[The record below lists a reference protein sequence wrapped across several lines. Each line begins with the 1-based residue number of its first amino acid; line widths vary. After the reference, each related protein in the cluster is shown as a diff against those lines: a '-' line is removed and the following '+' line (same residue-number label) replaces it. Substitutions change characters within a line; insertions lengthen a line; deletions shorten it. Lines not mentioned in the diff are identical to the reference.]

1 MHFNL
6 LSEALPESVAIGG
19 KKYPI
24 RWDFRVGIQV
34 EAIVRSE
41 KPDTQKYEDI
51 LRLYYP
57 TIPADLQAA
66 MDQAMWFYRCG
77 EEKDLEE
84 KDRRRY
90 VRRGSKRPAWVFTQ
104 DAPYIYAAFKEQYG
118 MDLTEKK
125 SLHWWKFM
133 ALFESL
139 GDSTKMSKIMYYRQ
153 ANTSGMSKAH
163 RAFINEMK
171 KHFQLSDTAGKKMTL
186 EQRNQRWMKYIEERY
201 AQRKA

>member
-1 MHFNL
+1 MRFNL
-6 LSEALPESVAIGG
+6 LSEELSEEVDIHG
-19 KKYPI
+19 KKYEI

-34 EAIVRSE
+34 EAVVRSD
-41 KPDTQKYEDI
+41 KPDIQKYEEI

-57 TIPADLQAA
+57 VIPPDLALA
-66 MDQAMWFYRCG
+66 MDRAMWFYRCG
-77 EEKDLEE
+77 SEKDPEE

-90 VRRGSKRPAWVFTQ
+90 IRRGSRGPAWEFCQ

-118 MDLTEKK
+118 MDLSNKTE

-139 GDSTKMSKIMYYRQ
+139 GEDTKMSKIMYYRQ

-171 KHFQLSDTAGKKMTL
+171 KHFRLTEAGGKMTL
-186 EQRNQRWMKYIEERY
+186 EQRNHRWIKYIDERY
-201 AQRKA
+201 AQRKE

>member
-1 MHFNL
+1 MRFNL
-6 LSEALPESVAIGG
+6 LSEALPESVTIGG
-19 KKYPI
+19 KNYPI

-41 KPDTQKYEDI
+41 KSDIDKYEEI

-57 TIPADLQAA
+57 TIPSDLQAA

-77 EEKDLEE
+77 EDKDPEE

-90 VRRGSKRPAWVFTQ
+90 MRRSSKGPAWVFTQ

-118 MDLTEKK
+118 MDLTEKE

-139 GDSTKMSKIMYYRQ
+139 GEDTKMSKIMYYRQ
-153 ANTSGMSKAH
+153 VNTSGMSKAH

-171 KHFQLSDTAGKKMTL
+171 KHFQIRETGKKMTL
-186 EQRNQRWMKYIEERY
+186 EQRNQRWIRYIEDRY
-201 AQRKA
+201 SQGKA